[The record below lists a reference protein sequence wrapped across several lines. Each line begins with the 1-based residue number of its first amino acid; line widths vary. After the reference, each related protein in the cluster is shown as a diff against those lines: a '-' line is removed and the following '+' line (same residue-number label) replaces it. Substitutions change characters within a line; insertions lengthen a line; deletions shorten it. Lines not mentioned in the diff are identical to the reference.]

1 MDMNN
6 SVKHLFLPLTVAIV
20 ISALTSCKSNS
31 NNESYQFEY
40 KVIPSVI
47 NDDEGL
53 IDYLSDRF
61 WDNIPW
67 NDTNTV
73 IKSAQ
78 LQKPFADYLQI
89 LSSGSLSSAAESL
102 GKLAE
107 QCANSGRNIQEPFI
121 ELFEQSLYDPNS
133 SYKNE
138 ELYIRVAEGFLR
150 GKNLIPGALERF
162 NFQLATLRK
171 NRLGTIS
178 EDFKIIT
185 SKGREINLHS
195 VESPYTILFFYEPEC
210 KSCNTDKEYITGSKV
225 FLNAGKTVKIVAV
238 YTGTDLAIWEAH
250 SKTFPAS
257 WEVGHDKDNMIVNE
271 NIYDRRASPSIYIL
285 DGNKKVI
292 LKDANAFEAEAFVAE
307 NIIKQPL
314 Q

>member
-1 MDMNN
+1 MNISIN
-6 SVKHLFLPLTVAIV
+6 LRVLSPIAAILISFLSSCGSSSVD
-20 ISALTSCKSNS
+20 
-31 NNESYQFEY
+31 ESYQFEY

-47 NDDEGL
+47 NDDAGRIE
-53 IDYLSDRF
+53 YLSARF

-73 IKSAQ
+73 IKIVQ

-107 QCANSGRNIQEPFI
+107 QCANSGRNIQEPFT

-150 GKNLIPGALERF
+150 GNNLIPGARERF
-162 NFQLATLRK
+162 NFQLTTLRK
-171 NRLGTIS
+171 NRIGTIS

-195 VESPYTILFFYEPEC
+195 FVSPYTLLFFYEPEC

-225 FLNAGKTVKIVAV
+225 FLNAGKIIKIVAV
-238 YTGTDLAIWEAH
+238 YTGTDLAVWEAH
-250 SKTFPAS
+250 SGTFPEN
-257 WEVGHDKDNMIVNE
+257 WDVGHDKDNMIVNE
-271 NIYDRRASPSIYIL
+271 SIYDRRASPSIYIL
-285 DGNKKVI
+285 DKNKKVI
-292 LKDANAFEAEAFVAE
+292 LKDANAYEAEAFIAE

>member
-1 MDMNN
+1 MSISINLRVLSPIAAILISFLSSCGSS
-6 SVKHLFLPLTVAIV
+6 SVD
-20 ISALTSCKSNS
+20 
-31 NNESYQFEY
+31 ESYQFEY

-47 NDDEGL
+47 NDDAGRIE
-53 IDYLSDRF
+53 YLSARF

-67 NDTNTV
+67 NDTNIV
-73 IKSAQ
+73 IKIVQ

-107 QCANSGRNIQEPFI
+107 QCANSSRNIQEPFT

-150 GKNLIPGALERF
+150 GKNLIPGARERF
-162 NFQLATLRK
+162 NFQLTTLRK
-171 NRLGTIS
+171 NRIGTIS
-178 EDFKIIT
+178 EDFTIIT

-195 VESPYTILFFYEPEC
+195 FVSPYTLLFFYEPEC
-210 KSCNTDKEYITGSKV
+210 KSCNTDKEYITDSKV
-225 FLNAGKTVKIVAV
+225 FLNAGKIIKIVAV
-238 YTGTDLAIWEAH
+238 YTGTDLAVWEAH
-250 SKTFPAS
+250 SGTFPEN
-257 WEVGHDKDNMIVNE
+257 WEVGHDKENMIVNE
-271 NIYDRRASPSIYIL
+271 SIYDRRASPSIYIL
-285 DGNKKVI
+285 DKNKKVI
-292 LKDANAFEAEAFVAE
+292 LKDANAYEAEAFIAE